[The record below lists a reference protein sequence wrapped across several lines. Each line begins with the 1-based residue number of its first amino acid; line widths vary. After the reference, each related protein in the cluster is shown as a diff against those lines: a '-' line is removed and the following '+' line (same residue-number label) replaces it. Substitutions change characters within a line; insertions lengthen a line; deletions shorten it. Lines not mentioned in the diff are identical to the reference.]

1 MSAVFIK
8 QAKDGTICFIPT
20 AHLIEPT
27 GCLGYPSVGA
37 GPLPP
42 TPVLLGSAGAGNGS
56 NGQLLGLGVVQGPD
70 NQRFSIVPRQL
81 QTVSVLNRL
90 RIGLQMRNARADAG
104 FQQEREIKLRKG

>member
-1 MSAVFIK
+1 MVQSVSYLL
-8 QAKDGTICFIPT
+8 PT
-20 AHLIEPT
+20 SLNPQGVCDT
-27 GCLGYPSVGA
+27 RMLGPAPYPR
-37 GPLPP
+37 P
-42 TPVLLGSAGAGNGS
+42 PVLLGYAGAGNGS